1 MKRIISV
8 VLLSLFASLFQG
20 IPAANASAPGIPTFS
35 GASCNTYEA
44 TWNFTMA
51 SPTVVT
57 GFKYGFTTETANT
70 SAGITFY
77 DFEGTYTQSGS
88 SFTITFKSSDYV
100 KAGKNSGQ
108 ARPWIKGVNVPR
120 DVSNAKHADSHFIF

>member
-1 MKRIISV
+1 MKRIIFV
-8 VLLSLFASLFQG
+8 VLISLFTSLFQSL
-20 IPAANASAPGIPTFS
+20 PAANASAPGIPTFNS
-35 GASCNTYEA
+35 ANCDTYSA

-88 SFTITFKSSDYV
+88 SFTITFK
-100 KAGKNSGQ
+100 
-108 ARPWIKGVNVPR
+108 
-120 DVSNAKHADSHFIF
+120 